1 MDRRKF
7 IKTIGVVLNSLILEN
22 CTYIPKISMK
32 DNKIY
37 DKSVPKN
44 VSQFYNMLVNLGLEK
59 TPNGNYMSK
68 GIRAIDK
75 KQRFYEGSVI
85 IFGESNRQ
93 CLMISFGESSNEF
106 NEDKKILTLY
116 DGYKD
121 SLDGIVD
128 YATKYTEEDGFQT
141 VVPVPIREEYHK
153 LYSIAIDFILKELRD
168 LKDFDMSDYKERI
181 V

>member
-7 IKTIGVVLNSLILEN
+7 IKTIGIVLNSLILEN
-22 CTYIPKISMK
+22 CTYIPKTSMK

-37 DKSVPKN
+37 DKGVPKN
-44 VSQFYNMLVNLGLEK
+44 VSQFYNMLVDLGLEK
-59 TPNGNYMSK
+59 TSNGNYMSR

-128 YATKYTEEDGFQT
+128 YATKHTEEEGFQI

-153 LYSIAIDFILKELRD
+153 LYNVAIDFVLKESKNI
-168 LKDFDMSDYKERI
+168 KDFNSLDYRVKI